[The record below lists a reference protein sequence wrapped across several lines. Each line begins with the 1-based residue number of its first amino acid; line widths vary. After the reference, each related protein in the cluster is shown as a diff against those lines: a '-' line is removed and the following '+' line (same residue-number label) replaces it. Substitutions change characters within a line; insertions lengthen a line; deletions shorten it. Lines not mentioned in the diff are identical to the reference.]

1 MNPNHYDLMIM
12 GMGPAGLTAALF
24 ARRLGLNTIV
34 FGDIPGGILYMLD
47 DLADFPGFPDGISGT
62 HFGMLAF
69 QQAQAQGAVFP
80 MACLQ
85 KLSFSDSLF
94 TGIDTDIRQ
103 YSAPAAIIA
112 TGRAPKRLPEVKDNF
127 KGVHFCSVC
136 DGPLYRNQDAVLAV
150 IGGDKIAAQHA
161 LTLSKSAS
169 KVYLVCRGHTF
180 TMPAI
185 YESQLDEQ
193 PNIVP
198 MRETEVIGI
207 KGADQVEALIVT
219 TKASD
224 KLEIAIDG
232 VFLAIG
238 WSPNIQALEM
248 PVESTSDGY
257 LKTDKSLMTTHPGL
271 FAAGDVRDTDMFSVL
286 AACADGARA
295 AQHAAEYFLN
305 NGD

>member
-1 MNPNHYDLMIM
+1 MTTDRYDLMIM
-12 GMGPAGLTAALF
+12 GMGPAGLSAALF
-24 ARRLGLNTIV
+24 AQRMGLNTIV

-47 DLADFPGFPDGISGT
+47 DLADFPGFPSGISGT
-62 HFGMLAF
+62 QFGMLTL
-69 QQAQAQGAVFP
+69 QQAQTQGAIFP

-85 KLSFSDSLF
+85 KLSFRDSLF
-94 TGIDTDIRQ
+94 AGIDTDTRQ

-127 KGVHFCSVC
+127 KGVHYCSVC

-169 KVYLVCRGHTF
+169 KVYLVCRGHAF

-185 YESQLDEQ
+185 YESQLEEQ
-193 PNIVP
+193 PNIIP
-198 MRETEVIGI
+198 MRETDVVGI
-207 KGADQVEALIVT
+207 KGADQVEALLIK
-219 TKASD
+219 TKESD
-224 KLEIAIDG
+224 KQEVAIDG

-238 WSPNIQALEM
+238 WSPNTQALEM
-248 PVESTSDGY
+248 PVETTSDGY
-257 LKTDKSLMTTHPGL
+257 LKTEKNLMTTQPGL

-286 AACADGARA
+286 TACADGARA
-295 AQHAAEYFLN
+295 AQYTAEFLQQR
-305 NGD
+305 